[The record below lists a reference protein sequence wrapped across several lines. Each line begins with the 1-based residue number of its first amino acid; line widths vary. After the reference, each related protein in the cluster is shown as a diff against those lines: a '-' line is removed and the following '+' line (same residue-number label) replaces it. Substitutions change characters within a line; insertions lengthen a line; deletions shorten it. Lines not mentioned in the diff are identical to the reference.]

1 MHFCFSWLTASCHSA
16 SIKLPESWDNNSRK
30 FLKDKFKMVATTGLL
45 WTDYS
50 SNCNVKHT
58 YSKAD
63 ILKFL
68 LKNVV
73 EENFLSHFT
82 PMPPPIHS
90 LLNFVACRGRGLF
103 ELVVFW
109 VPSASHC
116 RMYSTSPRVTL
127 PGHSFCCRARVYHH
141 SLLDSVN
148 GAVTSSL
155 PNNPNIHQTS
165 LHVTEQV
172 KYHYL
177 KW

>member
-1 MHFCFSWLTASCHSA
+1 MEPKVKTWAAHQNPRKYLVHFCFSWLTVSCHSA
-16 SIKLPESWDNNSRK
+16 SIKLPELWDNNSRK

-63 ILKFL
+63 ILNFL

-90 LLNFVACRGRGLF
+90 LLNFVC
-103 ELVVFW
+103 
-109 VPSASHC
+109 S
-116 RMYSTSPRVTL
+116 L
-127 PGHSFCCRARVYHH
+127 PGTRFIWAGCVLSSFCLPLQNVLHKSSCH
-141 SLLDSVN
+141 SAWPFLLLPCQ
-148 GAVTSSL
+148 SL
-155 PNNPNIHQTS
+155 SPLTPGQC
-165 LHVTEQV
+165 
-172 KYHYL
+172 
-177 KW
+177 